1 MRRTLLGATALLGV
15 GLVAC
20 LGPYPN
26 VAEKL
31 DGVDLVNG
39 TSYIALDAGAAR
51 ILILAPFDGGT
62 IAPFTRIDEHQ
73 PRAVQTLQG
82 TYAGDATNTLKVTFS
97 STTLFS
103 LPDEA
108 SKPVSDRRGASR
120 TELSPPVQSNAHI
133 DSSTDQVLDLSGS
146 ADIAGHYLA
155 LLQRT
160 VLLTGT
166 DATVTACAFH
176 LANLAVESSEARIPG
191 FNSAGL
197 TQYLNR
203 EEPFDGILSGTVTIG
218 LVGLFSPV
226 TTNTFRNYADFEGV
240 VLDGVQV
247 SSTDTGGNGSLSGVL
262 GFRIGRAGLPPLE
275 GAVDYREVIITGGNE
290 SGNYLVTLDGGTT
303 VRVPTGHRVP
313 PLEQCLGVQ

>member
-1 MRRTLLGATALLGV
+1 MRPVVLGAAVLMAVGV
-15 GLVAC
+15 LAC

-26 VAEKL
+26 VGEKL
-31 DGVDLVNG
+31 DGVDKVSG

-51 ILILAPFDGGT
+51 ILILAAFDGGHG
-62 IAPFTRIDEHQ
+62 APFTRIDEQQ

-82 TYAGDATNTLKVTFS
+82 TYSGDDPQSSLNVTFS

-103 LPDEA
+103 LPNEA
-108 SKPVSDRRGASR
+108 STAVSDRVGAKR
-120 TELSPPVQSNAHI
+120 LELSPPTVSRVHI
-133 DSSTDQVLDLSGS
+133 DATTSEILDLSGS
-146 ADIAGHYLA
+146 QDLAGRYRRLLGRTA
-155 LLQRT
+155 LI
-160 VLLTGT
+160 TGT
-166 DATVTACAFH
+166 DAVATACAFF

-226 TTNTFRNYADFEGV
+226 ATNTFRNYADFEGV

-247 SSTDTGGNGSLSGVL
+247 SSTDTGGNGGLSGVL
-262 GFRIGRAGLPPLE
+262 GFRIERDGLPPLE
-275 GAVDYREVIITGGNE
+275 GAVDYAEVGLSGGNE
-290 SGNYLVTLDGGTT
+290 FGDYLVTLDGGTT
-303 VRVPTGHRVP
+303 YRVPTGRRNP
-313 PLEQCLGVQ
+313 PLEQCLGL

>member
-1 MRRTLLGATALLGV
+1 MRRALLGTAALLGV
-15 GLVAC
+15 GLLAC

-51 ILILAPFDGGT
+51 ILILAPFDGGRS
-62 IAPFTRIDEHQ
+62 APFTRLDEQQ

-82 TYAGDATNTLKVTFS
+82 TYAGDATNALNVSFS

-103 LPDEA
+103 LPNEA
-108 SKPVSDRRGASR
+108 SKPVSDRSGASR
-120 TELSPPVQSNAHI
+120 HQLSPPMQSQCHI
-133 DSSTDQVLDLSGS
+133 DTSTDQVLDLSGS
-146 ADIAGHYLA
+146 ADISGHYLTLLGRTA
-155 LLQRT
+155 LI
-160 VLLTGT
+160 TGT
-166 DATVTACAFH
+166 DATATACAFH

-191 FNSAGL
+191 FNSPGL

-240 VLDGVQV
+240 ELDGAQI
-247 SSTDTGGNGSLSGVL
+247 SSTDTTGNGSLSGVL
-262 GFRIGRAGLPPLE
+262 GFRIERAGLPPLE
-275 GAVDYREVIITGGNE
+275 GSVDYREVSLTGGNE

-303 VRVPTGHRVP
+303 VRVPTGRRVP
-313 PLEQCLGVQ
+313 PLEQCLGL